1 MNASSTAY
9 LVVRNVTG
17 IAEERG
23 FRLYWTEDGHFL
35 TPALGLATSSPFRTE
50 RAARAHGEGQG
61 WGRAKRVSP

>member
-1 MNASSTAY
+1 MTERAY

-23 FRLYWTEDGHFL
+23 FRLYWTSDGRYL

-50 RAARAHGEGQG
+50 REAIAYGLRTWRERAR
-61 WGRAKRVSP
+61 RLR